1 MDYSKLLDVIS
12 IILASIICFLVFF
25 NLYTISSSQ
34 NIPLISINSPI
45 IFPFLIG
52 ITLLILLL
60 IIIFEQS
67 KFWKNYKED
76 SEYRKNVINE
86 LKDVLFYFAGL
97 VIYISFLKNLHFNV
111 STIIFTAFVMIL
123 LTRKELN
130 LKKIFQVI
138 LSSVGLVLVIDF
150 VFSGIFKIILP

>member
-34 NIPLISINSPI
+34 NIPLISVESPI

-67 KFWKNYKED
+67 KFWKNYRED

-97 VIYISFLKNLHFNV
+97 VIYISFLKKLHFNV
-111 STIIFTAFVMIL
+111 STIIFTACVMIL
-123 LTRKELN
+123 LARKELN